1 VLLLNMTRHAVH
13 LNAEAPILRAMC
25 LVVKSHRSKSE
36 PSRQCAQ
43 RNVAQSFCRPDASVL
58 NRSIPL
64 FFIGR
69 NKNGLWIARE
79 AEGRASGIF
88 LLKLSALH
96 FAQKHSAPIGCAT
109 MFLPEPIELDTDNLG
124 NPLARLLDAALTKIS
139 DLIPAYPP
147 AIPIRK
153 ILRKGDWQ

>member
-1 VLLLNMTRHAVH
+1 MIRHAVH
-13 LNAEAPILRAMC
+13 LDAEAPILRAMC
-25 LVVKSHRSKSE
+25 LVVKSHRSNSE

-43 RNVAQSFCRPDASVL
+43 RNAAHSFRRPDASVL
-58 NRSIPL
+58 IRSIPL

-88 LLKLSALH
+88 LLKQSAFH

-109 MFLPEPIELDTDNLG
+109 MFLAEPIELDTDNLG

-139 DLIPAYPP
+139 DLIPAYSP

-153 ILRKGDWQ
+153 VLRKGDWQ